1 MRCFFLP
8 CKKYFISTKGMRE
21 NATLL
26 IRIGIKFLFAL
37 HIKLTITADMSDSVK
52 MPSGY
57 IESDFVLQNSRCWQ
71 EMLTL

>member
-37 HIKLTITADMSDSVK
+37 HIKLKISADMSDSV
-52 MPSGY
+52 
-57 IESDFVLQNSRCWQ
+57 N
-71 EMLTL
+71 